1 MHHNSENDLCLQ
13 DCRIFVL
20 DHAETITIDDCI
32 NCQIVIGPCA
42 GRSGQSRL
50 LFVVKAGLTMT
61 FVYHFLKG
69 GIFRKIGKSCRQ

>member
-42 GRSGQSRL
+42 GRSG
-50 LFVVKAGLTMT
+50 
-61 FVYHFLKG
+61 
-69 GIFRKIGKSCRQ
+69 